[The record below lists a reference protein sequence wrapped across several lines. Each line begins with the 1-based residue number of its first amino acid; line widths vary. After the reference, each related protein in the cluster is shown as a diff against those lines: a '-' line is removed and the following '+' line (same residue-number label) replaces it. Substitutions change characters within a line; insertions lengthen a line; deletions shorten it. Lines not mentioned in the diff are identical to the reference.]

1 MTDQISIYG
10 STGFIGSNY
19 CDSFPKG
26 HIKISRN
33 SREPESSNILYFIS
47 TIHNYNVF
55 DNPNLDI
62 NTNLNLL
69 IDTLEAARKKYE
81 NNFVFNFISSWFVYG
96 DTQLPAKE
104 DSVCN
109 PNGFYSITKR
119 AAEQLLISYC
129 QTYKINYRILRLC
142 NCYGSGDR
150 KASIKRNAFSHL
162 ASEVVR
168 GNTIKLYNEGKDIRD
183 FMHVEDVC
191 NAINLIISKSN
202 LNEIYN
208 VGSGKP
214 YNFIDTMSY
223 VRQKCSS
230 SSTFEFIDPPEFHKI
245 VQVKDMYLDV
255 SKLNNLG
262 FEPKISIW
270 QGLDRIIKNTK

>member
-19 CDSFPKG
+19 CDSFPED
-26 HIKISRN
+26 HIKISRD
-33 SREPESSNILYFIS
+33 SREPKSPNILYFIS

>member
-19 CDSFPKG
+19 CDSFPED
-26 HIKISRN
+26 HIKISRD
-33 SREPESSNILYFIS
+33 SREPESPNILYFIS

-81 NNFVFNFISSWFVYG
+81 NSFVFNFISSWFVYG

-191 NAINLIISKSN
+191 DAINLIISKSN

-214 YNFIDTMSY
+214 HNFIDTMSY

-245 VQVKDMYLDV
+245 VQVKDMNLDV